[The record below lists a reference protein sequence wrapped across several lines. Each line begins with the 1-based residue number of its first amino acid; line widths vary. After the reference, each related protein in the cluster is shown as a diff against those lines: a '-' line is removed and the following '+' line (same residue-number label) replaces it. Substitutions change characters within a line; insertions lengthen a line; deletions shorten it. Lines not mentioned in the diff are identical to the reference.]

1 MSVQEPPKGSDSF
14 TNCFLFLRFF
24 TRMKRLPRL
33 KAAEK
38 QFEPP
43 QQAEKPTDMDMDA
56 CKEARI
62 EVGTGGNLKGR
73 DDYCNDG
80 WVVAL
85 RKSVKMLHFGSWE
98 EKEAAAK
105 EIKRLA
111 EEDLKRRKTMAE
123 LGVIPPLVAMVG
135 SEVVARQ
142 RLAVGA
148 LIELANGSF
157 TNKALMVEAGV
168 LSRLPENVTVLEET
182 SKQEFARLLLSI
194 SALANSK
201 FSLTSARI
209 IPLVLSVL
217 ESCSSIETKESC
229 LSTLHNLS
237 SVLDNAGSLIATG
250 VVDNLIK
257 LSSEKELSEKALA
270 TLGNLVVTLPGRKA
284 LEHNAKVPE
293 GLIEIMTWEEK
304 PKCQELS
311 AYVLMILAH
320 QSSLQRQKMAK
331 AGIVQVLLEVALL
344 GSPLAQK
351 RALKI
356 LQWFKNERQMR
367 VGAHSGPQVGR
378 ILSVSPLSQRDVNEG
393 KKMMKKIVKQSLYKN
408 METITRRANGAED
421 SSKLKAL
428 VISSSSKSLP
438 Y

>member
-14 TNCFLFLRFF
+14 TNCFFFLSFF
-24 TRMKRLPRL
+24 TRTKRLPHL

-38 QFEPP
+38 QREPP
-43 QQAEKPTDMDMDA
+43 QQAEKPIDMDMDA
-56 CKEARI
+56 CKESRI

-73 DDYCNDG
+73 DDYYGNDG

-105 EIKRLA
+105 QIKRLA

-209 IPLVLSVL
+209 IPLVLSIL

-250 VVDNLIK
+250 
-257 LSSEKELSEKALA
+257 
-270 TLGNLVVTLPGRKA
+270 A
-284 LEHNAKVPE
+284 LEHNATVPE
-293 GLIEIMTWEEK
+293 GFIEIMTWEEK

-378 ILSVSPLSQRDVNEG
+378 ILSVSSLSQRDVNEG
-393 KKMMKKIVKQSLYKN
+393 KKLMKKIVKQSLYKN

-438 Y
+438 